1 MCQPHIVD
9 ACVLDIG
16 CGEGYCA
23 RKFVQMGAASVVGI
37 DISEEMIKR
46 ANARASP
53 NEHYFHG
60 NAVSSNDIIK
70 HNINYLP
77 KSVKVE
83 LKNGCFDLVAGVFLF
98 NYLNISQM
106 KTVMC
111 DTFRLLKPGGHF
123 IFSVPNPMLPF
134 LETANDSSFSFHTG
148 AEEGG
153 SMRSY
158 FSSRDLLLSGT
169 IKTLSGKSLNVRMMF
184 KTLTDY
190 IQSIQEAGLEL
201 VQIHEAKVRNSS
213 NNALI
218 LRIYV
223 CMLLRHHKYLYFLLL

>member
-201 VQIHEAKVRNSS
+201 VQIHEAKVCNSS

-218 LRIYV
+218 LRMYV
-223 CMLLRHHKYLYFLLL
+223 CYQGIIKYLYFLL